1 MYIPLR
7 FLAFHIPLIFTI
19 QQLIVIEICTLIQ
32 PIKLQIFW
40 VLKINSKKRI
50 NWEYINTKQ
59 TKSSEQLIKN
69 NITRNLLKM
78 FFSIS
83 IFRIECKEIRY
94 IKSLRSC
101 NSVEHVFTNSVKGNI
116 NFVKG
121 FSLHHNFNNMLS
133 SSFFL
138 SPLKH
143 AAVYIL
149 LSIYLSVYLSIYL
162 SVYTLYIHLYIYIYI
177 YIYICTYDNM
187 HI

>member
-40 VLKINSKKRI
+40 VLTINSKKRI

-69 NITRNLLKM
+69 NITRILLKM

-101 NSVEHVFTNSVKGNI
+101 NSVEHVFTNSAKGNI

-121 FSLHHNFNNMLS
+121 FSLHHNFNNILS
-133 SSFFL
+133 SWFFL

-149 LSIYLSVYLSIYL
+149 LSIYLSICLFIYLSIYL
-162 SVYTLYIHLYIYIYI
+162 SIHYTFIYIYI
-177 YIYICTYDNM
+177 YM
-187 HI
+187 HLW